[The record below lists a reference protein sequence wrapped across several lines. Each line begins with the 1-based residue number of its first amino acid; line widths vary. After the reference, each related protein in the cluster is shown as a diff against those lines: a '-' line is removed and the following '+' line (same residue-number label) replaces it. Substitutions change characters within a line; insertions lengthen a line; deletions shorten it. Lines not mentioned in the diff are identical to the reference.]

1 MSKKYN
7 VAIIGSGAI
16 ANKFH
21 IPAFKKNKRIN
32 DVILFDINKKNL
44 LKSSKINKI
53 KSVYS
58 NFDKMISEKK
68 IDIIVDVNLGKK
80 EFTAFTMDLTK
91 KYIEINASYRS

>member
-68 IDIIVDVNLGKK
+68 IDIINICTQPYKHYY
-80 EFTAFTMDLTK
+80 
-91 KYIEINASYRS
+91 YIVKAIKNIINVFWCRKF